1 MSNSLLGTL
10 GAEYFYL
17 YVLNQVPVGAAIAH
31 WGVRKVL
38 IVFMTLALA
47 GNVLFAVTPAE
58 AGLHVGRLLIGVGVS
73 SAFLSFVTVIKEWFD
88 PAEAALVMGLSMAVG
103 VSGAIMGQVRTLCAG
118 ALCSAANLRTHS
130 PHLAPRRRGCTRDV
144 HRRARCRRWPVPQPG
159 AQRCCCGLQCRSPS
173 LRSPYSACVTLGRAR
188 RTRPS
193 RGHSALTRALL
204 HPSRRLCGT
213 SGASCAAPAR
223 SGWLP
228 PSASA

>member
-1 MSNSLLGTL
+1 MLAVVCARGAAQEDFGVSNSLLGTL

-103 VSGAIMGQVRTLCAG
+103 VSGAIMGQVRTRCAG
-118 ALCSAANLRTHS
+118 AVCGGPARTALTSPPDSVAARAMCLAEPAVGTGRCHNLAHSAAAVVCSAGH
-130 PHLAPRRRGCTRDV
+130 HHC
-144 HRRARCRRWPVPQPG
+144 
-159 AQRCCCGLQCRSPS
+159 
-173 LRSPYSACVTLGRAR
+173 AR
-188 RTRPS
+188 RIR
-193 RGHSALTRALL
+193 HA
-204 HPSRRLCGT
+204 
-213 SGASCAAPAR
+213 
-223 SGWLP
+223 
-228 PSASA
+228 